1 MIFEQPLCA
10 PEHQD
15 RSADRQQAIGNLLGA
30 FRTCFPTLDFR
41 ILDQITVVNAQ
52 ASISNGSRF
61 VDLFGGLA
69 YHPKIGRDALIFV
82 LLHEAGHHLSSGS
95 RSPWMSELACDCAAD
110 AWAVTKGAAELRKLD
125 CSFELQVALSEIERA
140 TQLRQRDSSRGARAS
155 GCAALHWKER
165 KRLLVER
172 NVQPRLHCKIV

>member
-1 MIFEQPLCA
+1 
-10 PEHQD
+10 
-15 RSADRQQAIGNLLGA
+15 
-30 FRTCFPTLDFR
+30 
-41 ILDQITVVNAQ
+41 LDQITIVNAQ

-61 VDLFGGLA
+61 VDLFGGFA

-125 CSFELQVALSEIERA
+125 CAFELQVALSEIERA
-140 TQLRQRDSSRGARAS
+140 TQVRQRDRSRGARAT
-155 GCAALHWKER
+155 GCVALHWTKR
-165 KRLLVER
+165 KRHLTER
-172 NVQPRLHCKIV
+172 NVQLGKRCRIV